1 MDVVFPACFIIT
13 ITSMIML
20 SATIFVHL
28 PIVILFVYNLYNIN
42 YDDHNYYYCD
52 DEVIEAVQTN
62 EAHHDIV
69 HYSKK
74 FLKLNVL
81 VL

>member
-42 YDDHNYYYCD
+42 YDDHNYYYYN

-69 HYSKK
+69 HYI
-74 FLKLNVL
+74 
-81 VL
+81 